1 MPSLGPLAL
10 ALYLSTS
17 LALPAPPQ
25 IPLSSARSDA
35 KVLILGG
42 GMAGITA
49 ARTLHDQGID
59 DFIVVEARHEVG
71 GRMLSHTFGEPGRQ
85 YTVELGANWV
95 QGTRHDDGPE
105 NPVWTLAKK
114 HHLDTRLSS
123 YFEGLATFDEDG
135 PVNYTD
141 VIEAASRNFDKLI
154 ASAGARLP
162 KSLVDASARTGYSLT
177 GSRPQTPHEHA
188 AEYYHFDWE
197 FQSSPE
203 ETSWLASSWNNN
215 STFFTFSEQNA
226 MSVDGRGFK
235 TILQSEARSFLRE
248 DQIRLN
254 ATVDLISYSDDGV
267 EVRLTDGQT
276 LSADHV
282 ICTFSLGVLQHDD
295 VHFEPPLP
303 MWKREAI
310 YSMTMGVYTKIFL
323 QFPYKFWFDTEIA
336 LYADRERGR
345 YPIWQSL
352 DDPDFFPGSGI
363 LLTTVTNAFSRRIV
377 SLPKDQILDELLD
390 VLGTMYPNI
399 TIPAPTDFH
408 FKSWDED
415 PLFRGSYA
423 NWPPSFL
430 EEKHANLRA
439 DVKRRVWFAGEA
451 GSKLYFGYLQGAY
464 FEGRHVAMKV
474 TSCVQ
479 GSREACVGFEHVKNV
494 KNTRPYDIDYEVS
507 V

>member
-1 MPSLGPLAL
+1 MTA
-10 ALYLSTS
+10 
-17 LALPAPPQ
+17 PAPPPQ
-25 IPLSSARSDA
+25 VPFAATSLTKQKTT

-42 GMAGITA
+42 GMAGVTA
-49 ARTLHDQGID
+49 ARTLYDQGVD
-59 DFIVVEARHEVG
+59 DFIVVEARQELG
-71 GRMLSHTFGEPGRQ
+71 GRMMSHTFGESSRQ
-85 YTVELGANWV
+85 HTVEVGANWV
-95 QGTRHDDGPE
+95 QGTRTGDGPE

-114 HHLDTRLSS
+114 HRLDTRFSS
-123 YFEGLATFDEDG
+123 YFDGLSTFDEYG
-135 PVNYTD
+135 PANYTD
-141 VIEAASRNFDKLI
+141 VVEAASRNFDRLV

-162 KSLVDASARTGYSLT
+162 KGLVDTSARAGYSLT
-177 GSRPQTPHEHA
+177 GSQPQTPHEHV

-226 MSVDGRGFK
+226 MSVDRRGFK
-235 TILQSEARSFLRE
+235 TILQSEARSFMRE
-248 DQIRLN
+248 DQVLLN
-254 ATVDLISYSDDGV
+254 STVSVVSYSETGV
-267 EVRLTDGQT
+267 QVTLTDGRT
-276 LSADHV
+276 LSAEYV
-282 ICTFSLGVLQHDD
+282 ICTFSLGVLQHND
-295 VHFEPPLP
+295 VLFEPPLP

-310 YSMTMGVYTKIFL
+310 HSMTMGVYTKIFL

-363 LLTTVTNAFSRRIV
+363 LFTTVTNTFSRRIV
-377 SLPKDQILDELLD
+377 SLPRAQILDEILD
-390 VLGTMYPNI
+390 VLGAMYPNV
-399 TIPAPTDFH
+399 TIPSPTDFY

-423 NWPPSFL
+423 NWPPSFV

-439 DVKRRVWFAGEA
+439 DVQRRVWFAGEA

-464 FEGRHVAMKV
+464 FEGRHVALKV
-474 TSCVQ
+474 AHCVHAP
-479 GSREACVGFEHVKNV
+479 STECIGFEHIKKVKNS
-494 KNTRPYDIDYEVS
+494 RPYDIDYEVRL
-507 V
+507 